1 MKVED
6 FDYTLPEERIAF
18 YPPKIRGSSKLL
30 VLNKT
35 TGVIKHRR
43 YSDMLDYL
51 TPGDVVVLNDT
62 KVIKARLIAKNEK
75 GKNRE
80 LLLLEQHGHSFGVHT
95 HKVLHRGK
103 IHENEQLNIG
113 DIKLRVKKL
122 HGGGIATITSTAN
135 LLSISDRYG
144 NVPLP
149 PYINRGADR
158 QDEQRYQTVFAR
170 QPGSVAAPTASL
182 NFTEELAAKLKDK
195 GIKVVYLTLHVG
207 LGTFLPIRVDDVAK
221 HKMHSEYFEIPKET
235 VEAIQNA
242 KKVTAIGTTVARTL
256 EYCADKIL
264 QQKAQDLSGEADIF
278 IYGEYTFK
286 IVDKLVTNFHAPR
299 TTVLMLAAA
308 FAGKDNLVGAY
319 QAALEKDYK
328 FLSYGDSML
337 IL

>member
-95 HKVLHRGK
+95 HKVLYRGK

-113 DIKLRVKKL
+113 DIKLKVKKL
-122 HGGGIATITSTAN
+122 NGSGIATITSTVN
-135 LLSISDRYG
+135 LLTISERYG

-149 PYINRGADR
+149 PYINRDSDK

-170 QPGSVAAPTASL
+170 QAGSVAAPTASL
-182 NFTEELAAKLKDK
+182 NFTQQLAEKLADK
-195 GIKVVYLTLHVG
+195 GVNVVYLTLHVG
-207 LGTFLPIRVDDVAK
+207 PGTFLPIRVDNLEQ
-221 HKMHSEYFEIPKET
+221 HQMHSEYFEIP
-235 VEAIQNA
+235 
-242 KKVTAIGTTVARTL
+242 R
-256 EYCADKIL
+256 
-264 QQKAQDLSGEADIF
+264 
-278 IYGEYTFK
+278 
-286 IVDKLVTNFHAPR
+286 
-299 TTVLMLAAA
+299 
-308 FAGKDNLVGAY
+308 
-319 QAALEKDYK
+319 
-328 FLSYGDSML
+328 
-337 IL
+337 